1 MKDIICDDF
10 QNTVRDV
17 LIRHKSILDVMT
29 KLQETD
35 ARINRAI
42 AKSVTIC
49 GCLNIDAHKQ
59 EIPED
64 IDFDDLPY
72 VVDSHLEGNLCHNC
86 RDIVEK
92 EITNHLF
99 YLAALCN
106 LLNINMFDLIIEEYK
121 KLNWLGPFTLT

>member
-17 LIRHKSILDVMT
+17 LIRHKSILDVMS

-35 ARINRAI
+35 ARINRAL

-49 GCLNIDAHKQ
+49 GCLKIEAHKQ

-64 IDFDDLPY
+64 IDFEDLPY
-72 VVDSHLEGNLCHNC
+72 CVSSHLKGELCDDC
-86 RDIVEK
+86 REVIEK
-92 EITNHLF
+92 EITNHIF
-99 YLAALCN
+99 YIAALCN
-106 LLNINMFDLIIEEYK
+106 LLKINMFDLILNEYR
-121 KLNWLGPFTLT
+121 KLNFLGAFTLT